1 MSDVVI
7 SAESI
12 SKSYKLY
19 HKPST
24 IQEAFSSFFGKK
36 KAPEKEVFWAL
47 KEVSFELKQGD
58 VLGIVGKNGAGK
70 STLLKILSEVT
81 PPTSGQITIQGN
93 VNALLEV
100 GTGFHP
106 DLTGREN
113 VFLNGGILGMK
124 KPEINALFDQIVDFA
139 EISEF
144 IDTPV
149 KHYSSGMYMRLA
161 FAIAIHLRFD
171 ILILDEILAVGDA
184 DFQKKCLQYIQRS
197 IHNGKSVIMCS
208 HNYLHLNNF
217 CNKGLVL
224 QNGKKTFSG
233 TIQDS
238 LKFYHQPSN
247 LLSIKSSNIQ
257 GHRIDLQHHPHKTYT
272 AGLGMTQLSLQC
284 DHTYSSEVYAGCHFS
299 FEVAYHHPEAF
310 KYLVFG
316 FAIKNSF
323 AQELLAV
330 NNLQLGIELKPKQ
343 GTGTIEVEIPQL
355 LLYKEGA
362 YSIDL
367 FFGDN
372 QQVFDVIPDAVKFN
386 LKSRDVYQ
394 SGVLLKDRINQYYQP
409 DLKMKCI

>member
-1 MSDVVI
+1 
-7 SAESI
+7 
-12 SKSYKLY
+12 
-19 HKPST
+19 
-24 IQEAFSSFFGKK
+24 
-36 KAPEKEVFWAL
+36 
-47 KEVSFELKQGD
+47 
-58 VLGIVGKNGAGK
+58 
-70 STLLKILSEVT
+70 
-81 PPTSGQITIQGN
+81 
-93 VNALLEV
+93 
-100 GTGFHP
+100 
-106 DLTGREN
+106 
-113 VFLNGGILGMK
+113 
-124 KPEINALFDQIVDFA
+124 
-139 EISEF
+139 
-144 IDTPV
+144 
-149 KHYSSGMYMRLA
+149 MYMRLA